1 MTIAHTLDSR
11 LNESINKRNPT
22 YTVCPCVGNFKLYY
36 PFYLFILNQSM
47 TEGVFSRHIK
57 TARVIPLYKS
67 GEKNNINNY
76 RPISIVSFFS
86 KIFEKNYLQLHV
98 RVYGKKLI

>member
-1 MTIAHTLDSR
+1 
-11 LNESINKRNPT
+11 
-22 YTVCPCVGNFKLYY
+22 
-36 PFYLFILNQSM
+36 M

-76 RPISIVSFFS
+76 RPISIVSFFF

-98 RVYGKKLI
+98 KSLWKKINLICKNQIQIQVIL